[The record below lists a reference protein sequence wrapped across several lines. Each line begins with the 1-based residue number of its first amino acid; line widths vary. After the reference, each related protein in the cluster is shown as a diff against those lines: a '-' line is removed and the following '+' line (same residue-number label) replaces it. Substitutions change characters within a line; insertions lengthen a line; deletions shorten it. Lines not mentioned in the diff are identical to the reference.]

1 MDQQG
6 LTKGLRSKRQIWN
19 SLRWPIYII
28 NSVEL
33 ITPNYF
39 ENSIIG
45 LAHHR
50 VSVAQWKNIG
60 ARNPKLWGS
69 IPRGDLEF
77 YLGPAL
83 VTRRKTSFFISLP
96 SSKLTISLFL
106 FTTKWS
112 CYTSPPTQHHS
123 FFRNLPLSIILDSW
137 NVKLKLA
144 IHNFST
150 KLICGTRIFQINV
163 DLLNMYL
170 CCVIVMI
177 S

>member
-1 MDQQG
+1 MRMLHARSWLSLDLKLFAVANLHYQ
-6 LTKGLRSKRQIWN
+6 LSWVDNTKLFKKLHNR
-19 SLRWPIYII
+19 P
-28 NSVEL
+28 
-33 ITPNYF
+33 
-39 ENSIIG
+39 
-45 LAHHR
+45 AHHR

-83 VTRRKTSFFISLP
+83 VTRRKTSFFISQP

-150 KLICGTRIFQINV
+150 KLICGTRIYQINV